1 MKDDADEKELRQQVA
16 ESSRKMQELRA
27 QIQVI
32 SILAATQMSM
42 FKTLSF
48 FLTFLSGSTETSR
61 PPEEDGWAWRW
72 LLFQISVPSFL
83 IIFMYT
89 QTLTRHPVLSWTR
102 SKAILP
108 SWREGRAWMTLM
120 WTSGLIRTKGSK
132 LLPSSFMRP
141 PCEVA
146 LQHQ

>member
-48 FLTFLSGSTETSR
+48 F
-61 PPEEDGWAWRW
+61 
-72 LLFQISVPSFL
+72 
-83 IIFMYT
+83 
-89 QTLTRHPVLSWTR
+89 
-102 SKAILP
+102 
-108 SWREGRAWMTLM
+108 
-120 WTSGLIRTKGSK
+120 
-132 LLPSSFMRP
+132 
-141 PCEVA
+141 
-146 LQHQ
+146 